1 MRKIIF
7 LIILLID
14 FSKQINPPVG
24 TSSIKFV
31 FDVTGSMHDDLLQVI
46 QGATHIYNVTLRREY
61 SIYNYILIP
70 FGDPHVG
77 LILKTRDSKLFQRGL
92 QDLIVQGGGDCP
104 GMTITA
110 IKLVLEQSLPDS
122 FIYVFTDAR
131 SKDYLLSDTVL
142 KLIQE
147 KQSQVVFVMIGDCGD
162 QDHIGYQI
170 FHKIAATSSGQVF
183 TLDRKQVSEQTRK
196 VNLLV
201 IDKIKRNKQTYIL
214 HVDSKLLE
222 FTISVS
228 GANPQVTLIDPSST
242 STYLTIEISNK
253 DDIQNAQQTELID
266 LYGNI
271 LVNQKLQLNTNN
283 SLLYST
289 IEKFQPPVKNFFFY
303 IRLTGID
310 NNVNVDYNSIQIK
323 SNQLYNIQCYMQSQ
337 LPYYV
342 QWFKNAQLISQND
355 YPSHL
360 TTVKYLIKLTEINA
374 EGLYICN
381 VTSTSGYDIDEI
393 NVDIL
398 APPPII
404 QILPTKE
411 LFTLINITISIK
423 CLVQSTKDYN
433 LIWKQELPSSSLS
446 TGNALTHFSPFA
458 F

>member
-1 MRKIIF
+1 MIF
-7 LIILLID
+7 
-14 FSKQINPPVG
+14 
-24 TSSIKFV
+24 FV
-31 FDVTGSMHDDLLQVI
+31 
-46 QGATHIYNVTLRREY
+46 
-61 SIYNYILIP
+61 
-70 FGDPHVG
+70 
-77 LILKTRDSKLFQRGL
+77 
-92 QDLIVQGGGDCP
+92 
-104 GMTITA
+104 
-110 IKLVLEQSLPDS
+110 
-122 FIYVFTDAR
+122 
-131 SKDYLLSDTVL
+131 
-142 KLIQE
+142 
-147 KQSQVVFVMIGDCGD
+147 IG
-162 QDHIGYQI
+162 
-170 FHKIAATSSGQVF
+170 
-183 TLDRKQVSEQTRK
+183 
-196 VNLLV
+196 
-201 IDKIKRNKQTYIL
+201 
-214 HVDSKLLE
+214 
-222 FTISVS
+222 
-228 GANPQVTLIDPSST
+228 T

-310 NNVNVDYNSIQIK
+310 NNGYHFQRLSSTALTSYIRLKSIVNVDYNSIQIK

-446 TGNALTHFSPFA
+446 TGNALTHFSPYA